1 MKNHTAC
8 ILKRI
13 DNNSRIALWDNIKF
27 FLITTMVIGHFADPF
42 SDKSDVCKSIFL
54 LIYSFHMPLFIF
66 ISGLFHNNKN
76 IVKKCV
82 FYISLAFLSKILL
95 SLFSG
100 KGEAGYS
107 FSLLSDANIP
117 WYLFV
122 MSFYIVICYILRNE
136 NKLYIIIAF
145 IILACFI
152 GYDKTIGDY
161 LYISRTIVFFPFY
174 LIGTM
179 LKHDKLLEIKRKNK
193 VLILPAIFV
202 LLIWFYLC
210 FAKLD
215 IVYELRGLFTG
226 RNAFYGVFLQ
236 NGILMRLL
244 CYFISSIIGLSII
257 MIFPAKNI
265 PFISNLGTKTLNVY
279 LWHWPIY
286 LLLDRYIHISD
297 LFSVG
302 FIGKVGYFVCSVLLT
317 LFISHFK
324 LFEFPIKFIKNAIYK
339 KEKSHLS

>member
-244 CYFISSIIGLSII
+244 CYFISSIIG
-257 MIFPAKNI
+257 F
-265 PFISNLGTKTLNVY
+265 
-279 LWHWPIY
+279 
-286 LLLDRYIHISD
+286 
-297 LFSVG
+297 
-302 FIGKVGYFVCSVLLT
+302 
-317 LFISHFK
+317 
-324 LFEFPIKFIKNAIYK
+324 AI
-339 KEKSHLS
+339 LPPMRF